1 MHCGG
6 ADVAEGGGGVATL
19 PGGGGGGGGGP
30 QAAARRHS
38 PQPSLPLATHRSGPV
53 DCTYFSVSSSQCLTF
68 LIRYIS
74 QCSPCLCFGQGL
86 VSFLPLLAAIK

>member
-6 ADVAEGGGGVATL
+6 ADVAGGGGGVATL

-38 PQPSLPLATHRSGPV
+38 PQPSLPLATHRLELE
-53 DCTYFSVSSSQCLTF
+53 DCLYFSVSSSQCLTR
-68 LIRYIS
+68 LICHITPSR
-74 QCSPCLCFGQGL
+74 PCL
-86 VSFLPLLAAIK
+86 